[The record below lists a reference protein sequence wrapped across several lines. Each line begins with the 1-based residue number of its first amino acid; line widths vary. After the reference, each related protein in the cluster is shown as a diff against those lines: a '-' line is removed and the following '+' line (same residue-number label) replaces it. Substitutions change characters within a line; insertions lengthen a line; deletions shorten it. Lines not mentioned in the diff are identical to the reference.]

1 MTATEITEKADAF
14 PIERVCRVTL
24 DLKVQVTEVTSEIL
38 RRSIFWD
45 EMDQGRSFT
54 FAERQ
59 NHFLKALLRDKDAL
73 QQFLAYVA
81 MSDLRYRLDAD
92 LIVSAPIQDE
102 DSILNSVLTRL
113 STKEAKQICDD
124 ASAPAIG
131 EDIEL
136 LHRCFSIRW
145 NESVLARID
154 VVPENT
160 DLKEKKA

>member
-1 MTATEITEKADAF
+1 MPPPETTETANALLTQ
-14 PIERVCRVTL
+14 RVCRVML
-24 DLKVQVTEVTSEIL
+24 DLKVQVTEVTAEIL
-38 RRSIFWD
+38 RQSIFWD
-45 EMDQGRSFT
+45 EMDQSRSFT

-59 NHFLKALLRDKDAL
+59 NYFLKALLRDKEAL

-102 DSILNSVLTRL
+102 DSILKSVLARL
-113 STKEAKQICDD
+113 SPEEADQICDD

-145 NESVLARID
+145 NESVLARLE
-154 VVPENT
+154 VVPKNT
-160 DLKEKKA
+160 DLKQKKG